1 MTVYTH
7 IQKQILQKVLSK
19 YESSKTYKGENSV
32 SQSFTIRPSDIYK
45 EYEKDSTDIN
55 EITDFE
61 KQCKM
66 LESERFIQIDWKYD
80 RITKI
85 AAISTDEN
93 WNRIRTILGVKDKNT
108 RLKEEI
114 AFYSKFYE
122 ETTTPQIVKV
132 FCKSQVEKLE
142 AGKSAEYSREEAK
155 DIISLLNFI
164 LQNKNEVLERELSI
178 SVLSN
183 SKTWDSKYKAKVLR
197 ILKKCGCFNSLIKNY
212 IDEKEK
218 NKVILEEYNIFSN
231 PSYVYFKGSGIINFK
246 NEKTIKIYSDI
257 PVALSS
263 ASINDI
269 ISFEIFDSKV
279 MTIENLTSFNRI
291 KENDTFYIFLSGYH
305 NSTKQNFIKK
315 LYNQNSK
322 KEYYHFG
329 DIDPDGFYILENLRN
344 KTDIDFK
351 PYKMGIAE
359 LEKYSAFS
367 KVLEENDKIKAKT
380 LIEKGCYTE
389 ILDYMLNNNKKLEQ
403 EIISWKE

>member
-164 LQNKNEVLERELSI
+164 LQNINEVLERELSI